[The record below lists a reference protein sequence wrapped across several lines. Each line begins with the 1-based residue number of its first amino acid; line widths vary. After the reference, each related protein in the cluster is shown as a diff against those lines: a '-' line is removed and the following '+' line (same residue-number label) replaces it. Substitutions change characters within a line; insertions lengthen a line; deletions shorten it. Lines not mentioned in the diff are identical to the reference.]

1 MNEKEIGNLKDY
13 VKKRYDEA
21 NLDYMS
27 FDQDIDSTL
36 TYSEQKAI
44 TDEYLQVVLQKVAPP
59 TRQEALEV
67 REAQEVLQK
76 EEIEKLE
83 TQAKLKF
90 DEQLEKIANTSTS
103 VMLDKLYFV
112 PRAYIK
118 MVIEKRSK
126 GLLLYG
132 SSGLGKTWNV
142 KKELSNANLKEGRD
156 FVFICGHISP
166 MSFYRKLFLNKDKL
180 VCIDD
185 IDILNS
191 SINLNLLKSALS
203 EGIVEYSSPML
214 KDVPSQFS
222 FSGQI
227 IILLNEK
234 PKDSEHLKAVES
246 RILNYNLEMDYETK
260 MSVIY
265 DITKLDYD
273 GISLQERQKIAEWI
287 KSSTSK
293 ATKNLS
299 IRLLFMCFEFYKF
312 DKANWEILAG
322 AYIQND
328 EYVSLILQGC
338 SDSEFCQRTGLS
350 RRTYYNMKRE
360 AGLSRAYN
368 L

>member
-13 VKKRYDEA
+13 VKKRYDKA

-36 TYSEQKAI
+36 TYSEQKEI
-44 TDEYLQVVLQKVAPP
+44 VDEYLSVVLQKVAPP
-59 TRQEALEV
+59 TRQEAIEV

-76 EEIEKLE
+76 EEMEKLE
-83 TQAKLKF
+83 VQAKIKF
-90 DEQLEKIANTSTS
+90 EEQLDKIANTPKS
-103 VMLDKLYFV
+103 VLLDKLYFV

-118 MVIEKRSK
+118 MVIEKRVK
-126 GLLLYG
+126 GLMLYG
-132 SSGLGKTWNV
+132 SGGLGKTFCV
-142 KKELSNANLKEGRD
+142 KKELTDAKLKEGDD
-156 FVFICGHISP
+156 FLFICGHVSP
-166 MSFYRKLFLNKDKL
+166 MSFFKKLYQNKDKIIC
-180 VCIDD
+180 VDD
-185 IDILNS
+185 LDILES
-191 SINLNLLKSALS
+191 GINLDMLKALLSD
-203 EGIVEYSSPML
+203 GIVEYSSPVL

-222 FSGQI
+222 FSGSI

-234 PKDSEHLKAVES
+234 PKNSEHLKAVES
-246 RILNYNLEMDYETK
+246 RILTYELEMDYETK

-265 DITKLDYD
+265 DISKLDYD
-273 GISLQERQKIAEWI
+273 GISMKERQKIAEWI
-287 KSSTSK
+287 KNSTSK

-312 DKANWEILAG
+312 DRANWEILAG

-328 EYVSLILQGC
+328 EYVSLILRGC

-350 RRTYYNMKRE
+350 RRTYYNLKRE
-360 AGLSRAYN
+360 AGLSRSYN